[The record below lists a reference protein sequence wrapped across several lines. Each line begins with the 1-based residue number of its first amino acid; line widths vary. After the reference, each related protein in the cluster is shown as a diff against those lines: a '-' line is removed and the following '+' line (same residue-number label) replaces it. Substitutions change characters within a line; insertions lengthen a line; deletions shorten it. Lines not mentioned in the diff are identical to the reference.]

1 MLEAVEISD
10 RVENMTQKPDT
21 SIYKD
26 FDENG
31 VEISGGEAQKL
42 AIARAFYKDATF
54 IIVDE
59 PTAALDPFGRIR
71 NIFTF

>member
-1 MLEAVEISD
+1 MLEAVEISE
-10 RVENMTQKPDT
+10 RVENMTQKLDT

-59 PTAALDPFGRIR
+59 PTADLDPFGRIR